1 MGFFTRLEKLSE
13 KYIEGFFKNK
23 FASHIQSAEIAKL
36 LLREMRDNKNVSVSK
51 VYVPNEYT
59 VLLSP
64 IDWETIDAV
73 HHSLSAELQDYL
85 KIKATD
91 KGYEMVG
98 EVRVAFEQ
106 GEDLPM
112 GSVYVKT
119 HFSEEIPKEIPRENP
134 ERERDLSDIR
144 QNNVE
149 STLIADRE
157 RFYNSEP
164 ALKTQVTITRLE
176 AEPRPAA
183 VLVVKMGTKD
193 GLKYPVSKRGIIIG
207 RRRTSDIRIEDTNV
221 SRVHAS
227 IDCVDDDYYLTDLGS
242 TNGTYVNG
250 VSIHKR
256 KLVPGDLIRIGT
268 TILEFRVV

>member
-1 MGFFTRLEKLSE
+1 MGFLTKLEKLSE

-23 FASHIQSAEIAKL
+23 FAAHIQSAEIAKL

-59 VLLSP
+59 VLLSQA
-64 IDWETIDAV
+64 DWETIDSV
-73 HHSLSAELQDYL
+73 HHALSGELQEYL
-85 KIKATD
+85 KAKAID

-98 EVRVAFEQ
+98 EARVAFEL

-112 GSVYVKT
+112 GTVYVKT
-119 HFSEEIPKEIPRENP
+119 HFSEEIPREHQEEKENFP
-134 ERERDLSDIR
+134 EPV
-144 QNNVE
+144 QGVAQ
-149 STLIADRE
+149 STLIADKVQ
-157 RFYNSEP
+157 FYNSIP
-164 ALKTQVTITRLE
+164 KLKTQGTLTRLD

-183 VLVVKMGTKD
+183 VLVVKIGTKD
-193 GLKYPVSKRGIIIG
+193 GLKYPLGKRGVIIG

-227 IDCVDDDYYLTDLGS
+227 IDCVGEDYFLTDLGS

-250 VSIHKR
+250 ARINKK
-256 KLVPGDLIRIGT
+256 KLVAGDLVRIGT
-268 TILEFRVV
+268 TILEFKVV